1 MSRRLI
7 LASAALLASGTYAQA
22 DVFSYRLFVG
32 DAVEPTL
39 WVLDPGADAAP
50 ETHSLASP
58 TRILAGPDGR
68 HLYLLQRDAGAV
80 AVLDSGLRRE
90 DHGDH
95 GASAFEE
102 AASMLSVSV
111 EGPDPIHFNLD
122 DDKVVIF
129 FDGSGEAR
137 IWREAEF
144 VAGDTTPA
152 KAIATSR
159 PHHGVA
165 VPFGDLTIV
174 SVPGAGDSSL
184 PDGLAVVDAEDNIL
198 VEQACS
204 GMHGE
209 GHAGSYIA
217 FGCLD
222 GVAVLDM
229 SVSPPTTRLF
239 SYPDSLPDEASV
251 RSFLSP
257 RDYMALVGSFGAD
270 GLVILD
276 PSSETG
282 DFQHVTLPAPRVAF
296 TLNAAGDTGYALLA
310 DGRLLRFGA
319 LTGRISGELADVTN
333 TYSMDQG
340 VIRPQMSFA
349 GERLAISDPADGSV
363 VLVDTEAMSIASRVA
378 LQGSPQTV
386 LLIAAEVDEH

>member
-1 MSRRLI
+1 MTRRLI
-7 LASAALLASGTYAQA
+7 LASAALVASAACAHA
-22 DVFSYRLFVG
+22 DAFSYRLFVG
-32 DAVEPTL
+32 DATEPTL
-39 WVLDPGADAAP
+39 WVLEPGADAAP
-50 ETHSLASP
+50 ETHNLASP

-95 GASAFEE
+95 AAAAFEE
-102 AASMLSVSV
+102 AASLLPVSV
-111 EGPDPIHFNLD
+111 DGPEPIHFNLD
-122 DDKVVIF
+122 DDKVAIF

-137 IWREAEF
+137 IWREADF
-144 VAGDTTPA
+144 VGGDTTPV
-152 KAIATSR
+152 KAISTSR

-165 VPFGDLTIV
+165 VPLGDLTIV
-174 SVPGAGDSSL
+174 SVPGEGDGSL
-184 PDGLAVVDAEDNIL
+184 PDGLAVVDADGSVL

-204 GMHGE
+204 GAHGE
-209 GHAGSYIA
+209 GHTGHYIA

-222 GVAVLDM
+222 GVAVFDT
-229 SVSPPTTRLF
+229 SVSPPTSRLLA
-239 SYPDSLPDEASV
+239 YPHSLPDEASV

-257 RDYMALVGSFGAD
+257 RDYMALVGTFGAD

-282 DFQHVTLPAPRVAF
+282 DFHHVTLPAPRIAF
-296 TLNAAGDTGYALLA
+296 ALNVAGDAGYALLA

-319 LTGRISGELADVTN
+319 LTGKITSELAGVTQA
-333 TYSMDQG
+333 YSMDQG

-349 GERLAISDPADGSV
+349 GERLAISDPAVGSV
-363 VLVDTEAMSIASRVA
+363 VLVDAEAMSVASRIAVD
-378 LQGSPQTV
+378 GSPQAV
-386 LLIAAEVDEH
+386 HLMAAQVDEH